1 VNDFCSLVF
10 SPSGPTAEP
19 WSNADAWLPFGLIP
33 SLLVELNRNRWDE
46 TPIRVLWRAEFTL
59 Y

>member
-1 VNDFCSLVF
+1 VNDSRSLVF
-10 SPSGPTAEP
+10 TLSGPTAEP
-19 WSNADAWLPFGLIP
+19 WSNADAGLPFDLIP
-33 SLLVELNRNRWDE
+33 SLLVELNRNPWEE